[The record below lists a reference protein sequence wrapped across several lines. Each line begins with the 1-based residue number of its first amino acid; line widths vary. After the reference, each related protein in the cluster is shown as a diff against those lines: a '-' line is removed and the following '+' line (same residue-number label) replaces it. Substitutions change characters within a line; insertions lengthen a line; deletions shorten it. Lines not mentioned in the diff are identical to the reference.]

1 MIREFGWIDFS
12 YLVAAT
18 RWTLAL
24 TATAFVG
31 GSLIGIAVAV
41 LRVARLVPLRAFGSA
56 YVQSVQ
62 GIPLL
67 VWLFVFYFGLAIA
80 GLPVRPWI
88 AAAAAFS
95 IYGGAFLG
103 EIWRGALQAI
113 PKTQW
118 EAGAALGLGFAE
130 QLRYIIVPQAVRI
143 AIPPTVGF
151 LVQLIKNTSLAA
163 VIGFVELTREGQ
175 LTSAA
180 TFQPFTVYMTV
191 AGLYFVMCFPLTQC
205 SRSLERR
212 LHAAG

>member
-1 MIREFGWIDFS
+1 MIRQFGWIDLF
-12 YLVAAT
+12 YLVAAM

-24 TATAFVG
+24 TAMAFVG
-31 GSLIGIAVAV
+31 GAVIGMIIAV
-41 LRVARLVPLRAFGSA
+41 LRVTRFAPLRWLGVV
-56 YVQSVQ
+56 YVQFVQ

-67 VWLFVFYFGLAIA
+67 AWLFVFYFGLAIV
-80 GLPVRPWI
+80 GLPVLPWI

-118 EAGAALGLGFAE
+118 EAGAALGLGFGE
-130 QLRYIIVPQAVRI
+130 QLRYVIVPQAVRI
-143 AIPPTVGF
+143 AVPPTVGF

-163 VIGFVELTREGQ
+163 IIGFVELTREGQ
-175 LTSAA
+175 LTTAS

-191 AGLYFVMCFPLTQC
+191 AGLYFLLCFPLSQW
-205 SRSLERR
+205 SRSLERKFHVAR
-212 LHAAG
+212 